1 MRPFFPAL
9 LLLASVSVSAQT
21 LPDLDKRVGKLEREV
36 GRVARR
42 VLPKNEQTVI
52 EPEVSSAAPAPGATP
67 PAPPASAASVSEL
80 GERVAAIER
89 RQRELTSQVEEQGNR
104 LRLAE
109 ERLTKFQADAE
120 VRLGKLEGTAPAG
133 PTPAAAPLPAATP
146 PPIAPPAPDAAKPAA
161 AKPPAAP
168 AIPTAA
174 PAPATTEARYKAA
187 YALVEAKKWPEAE
200 TALQAFIEK
209 SPRDKLAS
217 NARYWLGRT
226 YYNEGKFDPA
236 AREHFDNY
244 KIDPKGERAQESL
257 FWVGRSLMRLKR
269 TKEACQVY
277 DLAVQVYAT
286 EMKSEMRPQF
296 AAARKTA
303 GCR

>member
-1 MRPFFPAL
+1 MRLFLPPL
-9 LLLASVSVSAQT
+9 MLLASASASAQT
-21 LPDLDKRVGKLEREV
+21 LPDLDKRVTKLEREV
-36 GRVARR
+36 GRVAKR

-52 EPEVSSAAPAPGATP
+52 EPEVSSDAPAPAAAP
-67 PAPPASAASVSEL
+67 PTPPASAASVSEL
-80 GERVAAIER
+80 GERVGAIER
-89 RQRELTSQVEEQGNR
+89 RQRELTSQVEDQGNR

-120 VRLGKLEGTAPAG
+120 ARMGKLEGTAPAG
-133 PTPAAAPLPAATP
+133 PPSAVAPAPAGTP
-146 PPIAPPAPDAAKPAA
+146 PPISPPAPDTAKSPAAKPTAA
-161 AKPPAAP
+161 AT
-168 AIPTAA
+168 PTAA
-174 PAPATTEARYKAA
+174 PSPATAEARYKAA

-200 TALQAFIEK
+200 TALQAFVEK
-209 SPRDKLAS
+209 SPKDKLAS

-244 KIDPKGERAQESL
+244 KADPKGERAQESL

-277 DLAVQVYAT
+277 DLAAQVYAT
-286 EMKSEMRPQF
+286 DVKPEMRPQF
-296 AAARKTA
+296 TAARKTA